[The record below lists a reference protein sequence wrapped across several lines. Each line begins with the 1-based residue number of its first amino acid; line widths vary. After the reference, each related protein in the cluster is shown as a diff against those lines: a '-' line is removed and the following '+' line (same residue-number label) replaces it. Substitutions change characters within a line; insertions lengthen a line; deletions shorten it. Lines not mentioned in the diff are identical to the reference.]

1 MTATTT
7 IQKIQAFEIE
17 GLGAVNISYSFDEE
31 NDTYN
36 PLGEDG
42 TPEVTDTNQSNFCI
56 TKMEVE
62 IMGASFLINGKF
74 KDKLGRIKY
83 NKLIDALE
91 NASS

>member
-7 IQKIQAFEIE
+7 IEKTQYFEIE
-17 GLGAVNISYSFDEE
+17 ELGAVNITYSFDEE

-42 TPEVTDTNQSNFCI
+42 TPDVTDTTNSNFCI
-56 TKMEVE
+56 LKMEVE
-62 IMGASFLINGKF
+62 ILGASFVITGGF
-74 KDKLGRIKY
+74 KEKLGRIKY
-83 NKLIDALE
+83 NKLIDVLE